1 MDVVLADGREED
13 VLRSLAA
20 MEPDALDELS
30 QSLFARITETVV
42 SHEPEDWAM
51 YYDRLCVV
59 VCRVVA
65 QSRQSDMAKTVL
77 TRRLI
82 EHVIELEKWWPR
94 FKPKEGTWSVTAL
107 GSEQAS
113 ARMKRG
119 KRVRVSKDAFE
130 AVSAVTSGEP
140 HGEGTKRRRPISVAA
155 QMRQSSFQAR

>member
-1 MDVVLADGREED
+1 LSGNSKEMDVVLADGREED

-94 FKPKEGTWSVTAL
+94 FKPKEGPGALAL

-119 KRVRVSKDAFE
+119 KRVRVSKMLSKQ
-130 AVSAVTSGEP
+130 SA
-140 HGEGTKRRRPISVAA
+140 
-155 QMRQSSFQAR
+155 Q

>member
-82 EHVIELEKWWPR
+82 
-94 FKPKEGTWSVTAL
+94 AL
-107 GSEQAS
+107 NWRNGGRDLS
-113 ARMKRG
+113 
-119 KRVRVSKDAFE
+119 
-130 AVSAVTSGEP
+130 
-140 HGEGTKRRRPISVAA
+140 RRRDLERWLWAA
-155 QMRQSSFQAR
+155 SRHPLA